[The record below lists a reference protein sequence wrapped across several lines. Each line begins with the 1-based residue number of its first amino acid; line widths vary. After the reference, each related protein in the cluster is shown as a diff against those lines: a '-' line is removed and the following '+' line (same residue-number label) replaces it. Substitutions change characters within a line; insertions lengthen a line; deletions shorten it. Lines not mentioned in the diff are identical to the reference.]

1 LKSILLTGDS
11 FSADWP
17 DATGWPDLL
26 ACDFHVVN
34 LSQAGCSEYK
44 IYKQLVS
51 ADLDQF
57 DHIVISHT
65 SPYRLPVD
73 KHPLYR
79 TGFRKDADVIYSDIL
94 EASKERPA
102 LEPLVQYFEHFMSIE
117 YQDFVYKLLMKEI
130 INIVGDRDVIHMTH
144 LKIPVRPYP
153 MLDFC
158 DLWKEHRG
166 DINHYDEHG
175 NKEVYKEVKRLC
187 SVKKSQ
193 IR

>member
-1 LKSILLTGDS
+1 
-11 FSADWP
+11 
-17 DATGWPDLL
+17 
-26 ACDFHVVN
+26 
-34 LSQAGCSEYK
+34 
-44 IYKQLVS
+44 
-51 ADLDQF
+51 
-57 DHIVISHT
+57 
-65 SPYRLPVD
+65 
-73 KHPLYR
+73 
-79 TGFRKDADVIYSDIL
+79 
-94 EASKERPA
+94 
-102 LEPLVQYFEHFMSIE
+102 MSIE

-187 SVKKSQ
+187 SVKISDT
-193 IR
+193 R